1 MFNGKFYSIKYNVI
15 PGSRFVSDV
24 RKNSLFFKP
33 ILARFCTK
41 TEKKKIIFIPTKYR
55 QKNILV
61 VDTLLSFILT
71 HPSVLEKSYSAF
83 HA

>member
-1 MFNGKFYSIKYNVI
+1 M
-15 PGSRFVSDV
+15 GSFIVLNIMLFLEADLYLMSGRIAYFLNRFWLDFVP
-24 RKNSLFFKP
+24 KL
-33 ILARFCTK
+33 
-41 TEKKKIIFIPTKYR
+41 KKKIIFIPTKYR

-71 HPSVLEKSYSAF
+71 HPSVLEKSYSVF